1 MRFALL
7 SLLVLA
13 LPAWPQETLRVA
25 VAANF
30 KPTLAA
36 INTLF
41 ERQTGHRVLLSS
53 ASTGV
58 LYSQITQGA
67 PFDIFFSAD
76 RETAQRLENAG
87 TGSAAFC
94 YAVGRL
100 VLVGGELARLADP
113 NSSLAIGNPASAPY
127 GRAAL
132 EVLQRNQFKAGAAR
146 KLVRGNNV
154 AQAYQFWY
162 SKAVELALI
171 PRSLAPG
178 AAAVIPGQWH
188 AALAQ
193 YAVVLQPGAAL
204 DAYLKWIRSDTV
216 RTLINEAGYEPC
228 P

>member
-7 SLLVLA
+7 SLLVMA

-30 KPTLAA
+30 KPTLAV

-76 RETAQRLENAG
+76 RATAQRLENAG
-87 TGSAAFC
+87 SSAFC
-94 YAVGRL
+94 YAVGSL

-113 NSSLAIGNPASAPY
+113 QGSVAIGNPASAPY

-132 EVLQRNQFKAGAAR
+132 EVLQRSEFKAGEAR

-171 PRSLAPG
+171 PRSLAPD
-178 AAAVIPGQWH
+178 AAVVIPEQWH
-188 AALAQ
+188 APLAQ
-193 YAVVLQPGAAL
+193 YAVVLQPGTVQ

>member
-7 SLLVLA
+7 SLLVLT

-30 KPTLAA
+30 KPTLAV

-87 TGSAAFC
+87 TGGAAFC

-100 VLVGGELARLADP
+100 VLVGGELTRLADP

-162 SKAVELALI
+162 SKAVELAII
-171 PRSLAPG
+171 PRSLAPD
-178 AAAVIPGQWH
+178 AAVVIPGQWH